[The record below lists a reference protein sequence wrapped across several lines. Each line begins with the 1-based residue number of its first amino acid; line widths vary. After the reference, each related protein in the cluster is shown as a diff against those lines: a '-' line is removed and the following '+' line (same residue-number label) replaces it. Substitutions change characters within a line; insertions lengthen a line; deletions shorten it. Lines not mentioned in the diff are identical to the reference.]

1 MRQERKWPLGKSV
14 HTQEF
19 VSSPNSWDKAKLLF
33 QNEQAS
39 KVKTNAFFGVQTSSP
54 IITNPFDSVEIH
66 SPPLAEYHTPPTLT
80 RRSWPHKLR
89 KTRKAGNLKR
99 TGIYHSFQDLVQSRQ
114 STGCVY
120 NDLHGSMLLT
130 LISLHWVLSHRGMGV
145 FDPLHLFL
153 SALKKRNRW
162 DADGAM

>member
-19 VSSPNSWDKAKLLF
+19 VSSPNSWDKAKLLL

-54 IITNPFDSVEIH
+54 ITTNPFDSVEIH

-89 KTRKAGNLKR
+89 KTRKAKETWKELGSTTPFKIWYEAHNLQVVFIMICMGQCFSLQFHC
-99 TGIYHSFQDLVQSRQ
+99 TESWAIVEWES
-114 STGCVY
+114 
-120 NDLHGSMLLT
+120 
-130 LISLHWVLSHRGMGV
+130 LILCTSSW
-145 FDPLHLFL
+145 PL
-153 SALKKRNRW
+153 
-162 DADGAM
+162 